1 MNTRQQDV
9 DAAIEKVRQSIE
21 KAQKRA
27 KKLVKGISPNS
38 CPNTTRNSILDTLA
52 LVSDN
57 DTLLAILMQ
66 AEIWAEG
73 LNKTKYYSKPTDIWV
88 KEFDWLRHVLQ
99 QRDDYQFKDAVEAL
113 KSLHNDRFDRAWDY
127 AEDAGLISEFKPI
140 YDYYNPRK

>member
-1 MNTRQQDV
+1 MNTKQQDV

-27 KKLVKGISPNS
+27 KKLVKGISPNR

-52 LVSDN
+52 LISDK

-99 QRDDYQFKDAVEAL
+99 QRDLFQFQSAVEAIRYM
-113 KSLHNDRFDRAWDY
+113 HNDRFDRAWDY
-127 AEDAGLISEFKPI
+127 AEDAGLTSEFKPI
-140 YDYYNPRK
+140 LGYYNPRK